1 MPPMMFH
8 VKHSS
13 IVSGLL
19 RRITLR
25 ADLAVARSPAGRVT
39 QRGHTG
45 YTGLWPPSGTTHTVW
60 EPPLAAHRCTAD
72 VVRFGP
78 HSRPASMF
86 HVKHG
91 GRDTRIA
98 STLASPGQKPRTLR
112 LIGSPRV
119 NRAFGGGLWHLGLTF
134 GAVSNHNLPPVHRL
148 RVQPLSHVCST
159 TAMAAPRE

>member
-1 MPPMMFH
+1 MMFH

-25 ADLAVARSPAGRVT
+25 ADLAVARSPAGR
-39 QRGHTG
+39 
-45 YTGLWPPSGTTHTVW
+45 SGVW
-60 EPPLAAHRCTAD
+60 AHRLHGPLATFRNYSHGLGAAPRRSPLYCGRREVRAALAARIHVSRETWRARHR
-72 VVRFGP
+72 F
-78 HSRPASMF
+78 
-86 HVKHG
+86 
-91 GRDTRIA
+91 A

>member
-1 MPPMMFH
+1 MMFH

-25 ADLAVARSPAGRVT
+25 ADLAVARSPAGR
-39 QRGHTG
+39 
-45 YTGLWPPSGTTHTVW
+45 SGVW
-60 EPPLAAHRCTAD
+60 AHRLHGPLATFRNYSHGLGAAPRRSPLYCGRRE
-72 VVRFGP
+72 VRA

-134 GAVSNHNLPPVHRL
+134 GAVINHNLPLVHRL